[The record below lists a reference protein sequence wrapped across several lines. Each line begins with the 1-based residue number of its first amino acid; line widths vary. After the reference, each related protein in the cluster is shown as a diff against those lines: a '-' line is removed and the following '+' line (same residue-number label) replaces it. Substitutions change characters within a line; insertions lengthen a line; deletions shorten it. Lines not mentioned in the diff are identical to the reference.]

1 MIPRRLAGCV
11 LALAIAACGK
21 KDSAAQQRAAQG
33 DRVIPVSVAKVE
45 QKDFPVFLDGLGT
58 VTAFRA
64 VTVRSQV
71 DGRLDAVL
79 FREGQEVKK
88 GQVLVQIDPRPFQI
102 QLHQGEGALAR
113 DQAQLVGAQRN
124 LARFEDLAKR
134 KLIAQQQADDQ
145 RALVGQFEGAVRIDR
160 AAIETA
166 KLNLAYAR
174 ITSPIDGIAGIRN
187 VDPGNLIHANDA
199 NGIVT
204 IAQLDPIAVIFTLP
218 QDVLTQVAGQLRQGA
233 MEVRILSRDGG
244 AELGRGTLEVIDNA
258 INATTATLRLKAV
271 LSNPQRLLW
280 PNQFVK
286 ARLLLTTR
294 QGAMVMP
301 AAAGQR
307 GPDGSFVYV
316 VQGDSTVQPHPI
328 QIELQQGGEAIVGKG
343 VNVGDA
349 VVTEGQN
356 QLRPGRK
363 VRARQPGQGR
373 AGGQPPPRAGTMP
386 AATGQQ
392 QGPQQPRRGS
402 PGAFRSRSSG
412 VRSPPR
418 SSPSA

>member
-1 MIPRRLAGCV
+1 VSARRLAGCV
-11 LALAIAACGK
+11 FALAIAACGK
-21 KDSAAQQRAAQG
+21 KNDAAQQRAAQA

-45 QKDFPVFLDGLGT
+45 QKDFPIFLDGLGT
-58 VTAFRA
+58 VTAYKT

-71 DGRLDAVL
+71 DGRLDEVV
-79 FREGQEVKK
+79 FREGQAVKK
-88 GQVLVQIDPRPFQI
+88 GEVLAQIDPRPFQI

-166 KLNLAYAR
+166 NLNLAYAR

-187 VDPGNLIHANDA
+187 VDPGNLVHANDA

-258 INATTATLRLKAV
+258 INPTTATLRLKAV
-271 LSNPQRLLW
+271 LSNPQHVLW

-294 QGAMVMP
+294 QGAIVMP
-301 AAAGQR
+301 AAAVQR
-307 GPDGSFVYV
+307 GPDGSFAYV
-316 VQGDSTVQPHPI
+316 VQNDSTVQPRPV
-328 QIELQQGGEAIVGKG
+328 QIELQQADDAVVGKG
-343 VNVGDA
+343 VNVGET

-356 QLRPGRK
+356 QLRPGSK
-363 VRARQPGQGR
+363 VAARQPGQGR
-373 AGGQPPPRAGTMP
+373 DGGQPPPREGTMP
-386 AATGQQ
+386 AASGQQ
-392 QGPQQPRRGS
+392 QPQQQQPRRGS
-402 PGAFRSRSSG
+402 P
-412 VRSPPR
+412 
-418 SSPSA
+418 

>member
-11 LALAIAACGK
+11 LALCMAACGK

-33 DRVIPVSVAKVE
+33 DRVIPVSVAKVD

-58 VTAFRA
+58 VTAFKT

-71 DGRLDAVL
+71 DGRLDEVL

-88 GQVLVQIDPRPFQI
+88 GEVLAQIDPRPFQI

-124 LARFEDLAKR
+124 LQRFADLAKR

-187 VDPGNLIHANDA
+187 VDPGNLIHASDA

-218 QDVLTQVAGQLRQGA
+218 QDVLPQVSGQLQKGA
-233 MEVRILSRDGG
+233 LEVRVLAREGST
-244 AELGRGTLEVIDNA
+244 EMGRGKLEVIDNA

-301 AAAGQR
+301 AAAVQR

-328 QIELQQGGEAIVGKG
+328 QIELQQADEAIVGKG
-343 VNVGDA
+343 VNVGDT

-356 QLRPGRK
+356 QLRPGSK
-363 VRARQPGQGR
+363 VAARQPGQGHD
-373 AGGQPPPRAGTMP
+373 AGQPTPREGTMP
-386 AATGQQ
+386 AASGQQ
-392 QGPQQPRRGS
+392 QQGQQQPRRGS
-402 PGAFRSRSSG
+402 P
-412 VRSPPR
+412 
-418 SSPSA
+418 

>member
-1 MIPRRLAGCV
+1 MTARRLTGCV
-11 LALAIAACGK
+11 LALGIAACGK
-21 KDSAAQQRAAQG
+21 KQDAAQQRAGQQG
-33 DRVIPVSVAKVE
+33 DRVIPVSVTKVE

-58 VTAFRA
+58 VTAYKT

-71 DGRLDAVL
+71 DGRLDAVV

-88 GQVLVQIDPRPFQI
+88 GEVLAQIDPRPFQI

-113 DQAQLVGAQRN
+113 DQAQLVGAQHN

-166 KLNLAYAR
+166 RLNLAYAR

-187 VDPGNLIHANDA
+187 VDPGNLVHANDTT
-199 NGIVT
+199 GIVT

-218 QDVLTQVAGQLRQGA
+218 QDVLTQVSGQLRQGA
-233 MEVRILSRDGG
+233 LEVRILARDGG
-244 AELGRGTLEVIDNA
+244 AEMGRGRLEVIDNA

-271 LSNPQRLLW
+271 LSNPQHGLW

-294 QGAMVMP
+294 QGAIVMP
-301 AAAGQR
+301 AAAVQR
-307 GPDGSFVYV
+307 GPEGSFAYV
-316 VQGDSTVQPHPI
+316 VQGDSTVQPRPV
-328 QIELQQGGEAIVGKG
+328 QIELQQGDDAVVGKG
-343 VNVGDA
+343 VNVGDT

-356 QLRPGRK
+356 QLRPGSK
-363 VRARQPGQGR
+363 VAARQPAQGR
-373 AGGQPPPRAGTMP
+373 DGGQPPPREGTMP
-386 AATGQQ
+386 AASGQQ
-392 QGPQQPRRGS
+392 QPQQQQPRRGS
-402 PGAFRSRSSG
+402 P
-412 VRSPPR
+412 
-418 SSPSA
+418 

>member
-1 MIPRRLAGCV
+1 MSPRRLAAC
-11 LALAIAACGK
+11 ALAVGIAACGK
-21 KDSAAQQRAAQG
+21 KDSAAQQRGAQE
-33 DRVIPVSVAKVE
+33 RTIPVSVAKVE

-58 VTAFRA
+58 VTAYRT

-71 DGRLDAVL
+71 DGRLDQVL

-88 GQVLVQIDPRPFQI
+88 GEVLAQIDPRPFQI
-102 QLHQGEGALAR
+102 QLHTGEGALAR
-113 DQAQLVGAQRN
+113 DQAQLFGAQRN
-124 LARFEDLAKR
+124 LERFEDLAKR

-160 AAIETA
+160 ATIETA
-166 KLNLAYAR
+166 RLNLAYAR

-218 QDVLTQVAGQLRQGA
+218 QDVLPQVSGQLRQGA
-233 MEVRILSRDGG
+233 LEVRVLARDGG
-244 AELGRGTLEVIDNA
+244 AEMGRGRLEVIDNA
-258 INATTATLRLKAV
+258 INATTATLRLKAI

-294 QGAMVMP
+294 QGAVVMP
-301 AAAGQR
+301 AAAVQR

-328 QIELQQGGEAIVGKG
+328 QIELQQGDEAIVGKG
-343 VNVGDA
+343 VSVGEM

-356 QLRPGRK
+356 QLRPGSK
-363 VRARQPGQGR
+363 VAARQPGQGR
-373 AGGQPPPRAGTMP
+373 DGGAPPPREGTMP
-386 AATGQQ
+386 AANGQQ
-392 QGPQQPRRGS
+392 GQQQPRRGS
-402 PGAFRSRSSG
+402 P
-412 VRSPPR
+412 
-418 SSPSA
+418 

>member
-1 MIPRRLAGCV
+1 MTPRRLAGCA
-11 LALAIAACGK
+11 LALGIAACGK
-21 KDSAAQQRAAQG
+21 KDSAAQQKGAQG
-33 DRVIPVSVAKVE
+33 ERTIPVSVAKVE

-58 VTAFRA
+58 VTAYKT

-71 DGRLDAVL
+71 DGRLDQVL

-88 GQVLVQIDPRPFQI
+88 GEVLAQIDPRPFQI

-187 VDPGNLIHANDA
+187 VDPGNLIHASDA

-218 QDVLTQVAGQLRQGA
+218 QDVLPQVSGQLRQGA
-233 MEVRILSRDGG
+233 LEVRVLARDGG
-244 AELGRGTLEVIDNA
+244 AEMGRGKLEVIDNA

-294 QGAMVMP
+294 QGAIVMP
-301 AAAGQR
+301 AAAVQR

-328 QIELQQGGEAIVGKG
+328 QIELQQGDEAIVGKG
-343 VNVGDA
+343 VNVGET

-356 QLRPGRK
+356 QLRPGSK
-363 VRARQPGQGR
+363 VAARQAGQGR
-373 AGGQPPPRAGTMP
+373 DGGQPPPREGTMP
-386 AATGQQ
+386 AANGQQ
-392 QGPQQPRRGS
+392 PQGKQQPRRGS
-402 PGAFRSRSSG
+402 P
-412 VRSPPR
+412 
-418 SSPSA
+418 

>member
-58 VTAFRA
+58 VTAYRT

-71 DGRLDAVL
+71 DGRLDSVV

-88 GQVLVQIDPRPFQI
+88 GEVLAQIDPRPFQI

-187 VDPGNLIHANDA
+187 VDPGNLIHASDA

-218 QDVLTQVAGQLRQGA
+218 QDVLPQVSGQLRQGA
-233 MEVRILSRDGG
+233 LEVRVLARDGG
-244 AELGRGTLEVIDNA
+244 AEMGRGKLEVIDNA

-301 AAAGQR
+301 AAAVQR

-328 QIELQQGGEAIVGKG
+328 QIELQQGDEAIVGKS

-356 QLRPGRK
+356 QLRPGSK
-363 VRARQPGQGR
+363 VAARQPGQGR
-373 AGGQPPPRAGTMP
+373 DAGPPAPREGTMP

-402 PGAFRSRSSG
+402 P
-412 VRSPPR
+412 
-418 SSPSA
+418 

>member
-1 MIPRRLAGCV
+1 MSARRLAGCV
-11 LALAIAACGK
+11 FALAIAACGK
-21 KDSAAQQRAAQG
+21 KNDAAQQRAAQA

-45 QKDFPVFLDGLGT
+45 QKDFPIFLDGLGT
-58 VTAFRA
+58 VTAYKT

-71 DGRLDAVL
+71 DGRLDEVV
-79 FREGQEVKK
+79 FREGQAVKK
-88 GQVLVQIDPRPFQI
+88 GEVLAQIDPRPFQI

-166 KLNLAYAR
+166 NLNLAYAR

-187 VDPGNLIHANDA
+187 VDPGNLVHANDA

-258 INATTATLRLKAV
+258 INPTTATLRLKAV
-271 LSNPQRLLW
+271 LSNPQHVLW

-294 QGAMVMP
+294 QGAIVMP
-301 AAAGQR
+301 AAAVQR
-307 GPDGSFVYV
+307 GPDGSFAYV
-316 VQGDSTVQPHPI
+316 VQNDSTVQPRPV
-328 QIELQQGGEAIVGKG
+328 QIELQQADDAVVGKG
-343 VNVGDA
+343 VNVGET

-356 QLRPGRK
+356 QLRPGSK
-363 VRARQPGQGR
+363 VAARQPGQGR
-373 AGGQPPPRAGTMP
+373 DGGQPPPREGTMP
-386 AATGQQ
+386 AASGQQ
-392 QGPQQPRRGS
+392 QPQQQQPRRGS
-402 PGAFRSRSSG
+402 P
-412 VRSPPR
+412 
-418 SSPSA
+418 

>member
-1 MIPRRLAGCV
+1 MIARRLAGCV
-11 LALAIAACGK
+11 LALGIAGCGK
-21 KDSAAQQRAAQG
+21 KNSAAQQRGAQG

-45 QKDFPVFLDGLGT
+45 QKDFPIFLDGLGT
-58 VTAFRA
+58 VTAYRT

-71 DGRLDAVL
+71 DGRLDEVL

-88 GQVLVQIDPRPFQI
+88 GDVIAQIDPRPFQI

-113 DQAQLVGAQRN
+113 DQAQLAGAQRN
-124 LARFEDLAKR
+124 LQRFADLAKR

-174 ITSPIDGIAGIRN
+174 ITSPIEGIAGIRN
-187 VDPGNLIHANDA
+187 VDPGNLIHASDA

-218 QDVLTQVAGQLRQGA
+218 QDVLPQVSGQLQKGA
-233 MEVRILSRDGG
+233 LEVRVLARDGG
-244 AELGRGTLEVIDNA
+244 TEMGRGKLEVIDNA

-294 QGAMVMP
+294 QGAIVVP
-301 AAAGQR
+301 ASAVQR

-328 QIELQQGGEAIVGKG
+328 QIELQQGDDSIVAKG
-343 VNVGDA
+343 VSVGET

-356 QLRPGRK
+356 QLRPGSK
-363 VRARQPGQGR
+363 VAARQPAQGGR
-373 AGGQPPPRAGTMP
+373 DGGQPAPREGTMP
-386 AATGQQ
+386 AASGQQ
-392 QGPQQPRRGS
+392 QQGQQQPRRGS
-402 PGAFRSRSSG
+402 P
-412 VRSPPR
+412 
-418 SSPSA
+418 